1 MPLFTW
7 HIPQEGHLAQAVSL
21 QVPTNLPLVVVF
33 SAVYGSPGEP
43 KRGRGKARQEHLP
56 DLEITSHQFSAYLM
70 TSHKYK
76 NNPFV
81 TLHVG

>member
-43 KRGRGKARQEHLP
+43 KRGRGKARQ
-56 DLEITSHQFSAYLM
+56 Q
-70 TSHKYK
+70 
-76 NNPFV
+76 
-81 TLHVG
+81 